1 MKITKVDGVSHKKFE
16 EKGKLLKKGDENDVI
31 EERLKNLLR
40 IRLDKYIKKPVE
52 VNDSKLDETQ
62 KENKKRRKELQKIFS
77 QMVITKENGSFK
89 INRIK
94 KHSKN
99 DAKETQE
106 IYMID
111 GFVEYDLKNPYNS
124 KGESIFEVF
133 KRILLSE
140 ESEKDLQV
148 FEGDFK
154 FLEDR
159 IIAIKKSL
167 QENKAH
173 YLKEKYDVKGNNKRS
188 IVYEYYKKF
197 EKYDEYL
204 KNIEEAFNILYTR
217 EDIEELFKVIE
228 EIKKHEK
235 YKVREKY
242 HEILDKNKTRIDRNV
257 YTVIQ
262 ESENIKKFIEKNSDV
277 GELTKSQIFYKYFLE
292 KENLDNESVKNIFC
306 HFVEIEVSNL
316 LKENVYKDKKYNKV
330 ENIFE
335 YEKLKNLVK
344 NKLSNKLR
352 TYVRNC
358 GKYNYYLCED
368 EIATSEFISGK
379 RQNEGFLRNI
389 IGVSSAAYFS
399 LRNIL
404 ESDNNEDII
413 NKMKG
418 KNVKNKEGK
427 EEYRLGEVDKI
438 YEHKKE
444 NEVKNNLKMFYGTDF
459 NMKNKEEITEFFVNI
474 DEAIG
479 SIRHG
484 IFHFND
490 QLKAEN
496 IFLFE
501 DLKPSKI
508 VKNIF
513 EREIDDRIL
522 RLKVFRQLNSANVFD
537 YYKDRMIHDYLAR
550 MKFGFTNK
558 NIPFIPSFTKLYS
571 RIKDLKRSLEIGGK
585 WEIPDRKEKKDAQIY
600 LLKNIYYGEFLNYFM
615 NNKNK
620 FFEVKD
626 EIIRLNKED
635 SRNVKTGFYKLEK
648 FEKLKADSPKEYLAE
663 VQSLY
668 MINNEK
674 VQEEDEKNVF
684 LDFIQKIFLKG
695 FFEYLRENGLL
706 SLMYIKT
713 EKNGIEELKI
723 RKDRYDKLL
732 KQWENDG
739 ENLNKMPDEIS
750 KFVKEIKIKSE
761 LKSTDRMCMLYLILK
776 LLNHKELTG
785 LKGNLEKYRASN
797 ESGIFSEELQLIN
810 FVNLDNN
817 KMTEDFELLPEEVGK
832 FLETG
837 ENKIK
842 ELKELKQFDNYGIY
856 SDGKNIIRHRAFYNI
871 KKYGMLDL
879 LEKIVE
885 KAQYKVT
892 KDEIKECKEK
902 EDRIKENYENQAE
915 LHLKYQKKPK
925 QLTDKKNIKD
935 YEKYEKAIKNIER
948 YTHLKNKIEF
958 NDLNLLQSLLLKILH
973 RLAGY
978 TSIWERDLK
987 FNLKGE
993 FPENLYIDEIFNFD
1007 NSKNTKYK
1015 NGQIVEKYTSFL
1027 VEREEERL
1035 QESFSKNKRK
1045 KLKEKYRK
1053 ELSLDIRNYIAH
1065 FNYIPKAEYSILE
1078 ILEKLRKL
1086 LSYDRKLKNAVM
1098 KSVKNILEEYGF
1110 ESKFKIGLDKKIKVE
1125 GITSKEIKHL
1135 SNKNLKTRKN
1145 SKELCNLIKVMFEYK
1160 CSSSKSN

>member
-1 MKITKVDGVSHKKFE
+1 MKITKVDGISHKKFE
-16 EKGKLLKKGDENDVI
+16 KKGKLLKKGDENDVI
-31 EERLKNLLR
+31 EERLKDLLR

-77 QMVITKENGSFK
+77 QMIITKENGSFK

-99 DAKETQE
+99 NIEEKQKV
-106 IYMID
+106 YRID

-133 KRILLSE
+133 KKILLIKE
-140 ESEKDLQV
+140 TEKDLEV
-148 FEGDFK
+148 FKEDFK

-159 IIAIKKSL
+159 ITAIKRSL

-173 YLKEKYDVKGNNKRS
+173 YKKENLDLVKGNNKRS
-188 IVYEYYKKF
+188 IVYEYYKKS
-197 EKYDEYL
+197 EKQNEYL
-204 KNIEEAFNILYTR
+204 ENIEEAFDVLFTKK
-217 EDIEELFKVIE
+217 DIEELFKTIE
-228 EIKKHEK
+228 KIKKHEK

-242 HEILDKNKTRIDRNV
+242 HEILNKNKSKIDKNV

-262 ESENIKKFIEKNSDV
+262 GSENIKKFIEKIPNV
-277 GELTKSQIFYKYFLE
+277 GNLTKSQIFYKYFLE
-292 KENLDNESVKNIFC
+292 KEKLDSESVKNVFC

-316 LKENVYKDKKYNKV
+316 LKENIYKDKKYNKV

-335 YEKLKNLVK
+335 YEKLKNLIK

-368 EIATSEFISGK
+368 EIATSEFISGN
-379 RQNEGFLRNI
+379 RQNEGFLRNM
-389 IGVSSAAYFS
+389 IGISSAAYFS

-404 ESDNNEDII
+404 ESDNNEDIT

-418 KNVKNKEGK
+418 KNIKNKEGI
-427 EEYRLGEVDKI
+427 EEYKPGEVDKI

-444 NEVKNNLKMFYGTDF
+444 KEVKNNLKMFYGADF
-459 NMKNKEEITEFFVNI
+459 DMENKEEITEFFVNV

-479 SIRHG
+479 SMRHG
-484 IFHFND
+484 IVHFND

-496 IFLFE
+496 IFLFK

-508 VKNIF
+508 IKNIF
-513 EREIDDRIL
+513 EKEIDTRIL

-537 YYKDRMIHDYLAR
+537 YYEDRTIHNYLAR

-558 NIPFIPSFTKLYS
+558 NIPFVPSFTKLYS
-571 RIKDLKRSLEIGGK
+571 RIEDLKRSLKILGK
-585 WEIPDRKEKKDAQIY
+585 WEIPDRQEKKDAQIY
-600 LLKNIYYGEFLNYFM
+600 LLKNVYYGEFLNYFI

-635 SRNVKTGFYKLEK
+635 FRNVKTGFYKLEK

-663 VQSLY
+663 LQSLY
-668 MINNEK
+668 MIN
-674 VQEEDEKNVF
+674 VQDDDEKNVF
-684 LDFIQKIFLKG
+684 LNFIQKIFLKG
-695 FFEYLRENGLL
+695 FFEYLSENRLL
-706 SLMYIKT
+706 SLMYIKI
-713 EKNGIEELKI
+713 EENGSEELKI
-723 RKDRYDKLL
+723 RKDKYDKLL

-739 ENLNKMPDEIS
+739 ENLNKIPDEIS

-761 LKSTDRMCMLYLILK
+761 LKSTDRICMLYLVLK

-785 LKGNLEKYRASN
+785 LKGNLEKYEASN
-797 ESGIFSEELQLIN
+797 ESDIFSEELQLIN

-817 KMTEDFELLPEEVGK
+817 KMTENFELFPEEVGK

-837 ENKIK
+837 ENRIK
-842 ELKELKQFDNYGIY
+842 EFKRLQLFDKYGIY

-885 KAQYKVT
+885 EAQYKVT

-902 EDRIKENYENQAE
+902 EDKIKENHKDQAE

-925 QLTDKKNIKD
+925 QLTDKENIKD

-1007 NSKNTKYK
+1007 NSKNVKYK

-1027 VEREEERL
+1027 VEREEEKS
-1035 QESFSKNKRK
+1035 QESFSENKRG
-1045 KLKEKYRK
+1045 KLKKKYKK

-1110 ESKFKIGLDKKIKVE
+1110 ESKFKIGSDKKIKVE
-1125 GITSKEIKHL
+1125 DITSKEIKHL

-1160 CSSSKSN
+1160 SLS